1 MCVFVCVCTCVCV
14 WFPCV
19 YLCVCLCVVWHDVY
33 GVVYVYVNV
42 CVHPCVWASELCEC
56 MYVCVCVFHVCF
68 VSMCMCV
75 GMCVCTCVHL
85 CVHICV
91 CMHVYVMSVCSCM
104 CVCVCV
110 CCVSMKRQNEKI
122 KSFFHHSLPYKFK
135 SSHSLK
141 HKSVIS
147 ARLTVSYKNRLVSH
161 CPTVLGLWAYIVHS
175 HSWLVL
181 MVLTWASSTRPFGD
195 IHNQMMTGT
204 DLATLK
210 HTIFKEEAFLLKAVK
225 TAGTRTPDL
234 TFLLRHRD
242 RSHT

>member
-1 MCVFVCVCTCVCV
+1 M
-14 WFPCV
+14 
-19 YLCVCLCVVWHDVY
+19 VWHDVY

-56 MYVCVCVFHVCF
+56 MYVCVCSMCVF

-75 GMCVCTCVHL
+75 GMCVCTCVPL
-85 CVHICV
+85 CAFVCAHMCLYACICHECVFMYV
-91 CMHVYVMSVCSCM
+91 CL
-104 CVCVCV
+104 CVCVS
-110 CCVSMKRQNEKI
+110 CVSMKRQNEKI

-181 MVLTWASSTRPFGD
+181 MVLT
-195 IHNQMMTGT
+195 
-204 DLATLK
+204 
-210 HTIFKEEAFLLKAVK
+210 
-225 TAGTRTPDL
+225 
-234 TFLLRHRD
+234 
-242 RSHT
+242 